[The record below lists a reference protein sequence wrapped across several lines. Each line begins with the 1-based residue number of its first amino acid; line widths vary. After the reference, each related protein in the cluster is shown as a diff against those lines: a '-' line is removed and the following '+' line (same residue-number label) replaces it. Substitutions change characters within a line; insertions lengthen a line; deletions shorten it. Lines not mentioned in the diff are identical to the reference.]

1 MTVPGDISRL
11 AGREECHEVLC
22 RIGRDFDDLIS
33 KRGWPPAPRANTTT
47 RPIGPLIPD
56 QKESSVKLFEALAS
70 TPERAEI
77 RDAVRALCDRFDDAY
92 WSEKDRSHSFPY
104 EFAKAIADAGWLGIA
119 MPREFGGAG
128 LGVTEAAIM
137 MQEVGR
143 SAGAFA
149 ACSTIHINIFG
160 LHSIVKH
167 GTDAQRKAWLP
178 AIIDGSSRACFG
190 VTEPDAGLDTSKIKT
205 RAVRRGDRYIVN
217 GQKIWTST
225 AQQADKVV
233 LLARTTPVEQ
243 CAKPTDGLTLFY
255 ADLDR
260 SRAEIRE
267 IPKMGR
273 HAVNSNQVFYDNF
286 DIPVECR
293 IGEEGKGFRYILDSL
308 NPERILNAAEV
319 VGMGRRALEKAVA
332 YAGERVVFGRKIGQN
347 QSIQHPLAECWSELY
362 AADLMTL
369 HAAELYDS
377 GKPCGAQANAA
388 KYLAADAG
396 FHACDRAIRTY
407 GGMGYAAE
415 YHVERYFR
423 EMVATQLAPVSRE
436 MILCFIAEREL
447 GLPKSY

>member
-1 MTVPGDISRL
+1 MKQFDP
-11 AGREECHEVLC
+11 LC
-22 RIGRDFDDLIS
+22 DNPDRTALRDAIRAICDQFDD
-33 KRGWPPAPRANTTT
+33 N
-47 RPIGPLIPD
+47 
-56 QKESSVKLFEALAS
+56 
-70 TPERAEI
+70 
-77 RDAVRALCDRFDDAY
+77 Y
-92 WSEKDRSHSFPY
+92 WSEKDRTHSFPH
-104 EFAKAIADAGWLGIA
+104 EFANAVAEAGWLGIA
-119 MPREFGGAG
+119 MPEEYGGAG

-137 MQEVGR
+137 MQEVGH
-143 SAGAFA
+143 SAGVFA

-167 GTDAQRKAWLP
+167 GTEQQKQDWLP
-178 AIIDGSSRACFG
+178 DIISGKSRACFG

-205 RAVRRGDRYIVN
+205 RAVLNGDHYVVN

-233 LLARTTPVEQ
+233 LLARTTPIEDCV
-243 CAKPTDGLTLFY
+243 KPTDGLSLFY

-260 SRAEIRE
+260 TAVEIRE

-273 HAVNSNQVFYDNF
+273 HAVNSNQTFYDNL
-286 DIPVECR
+286 IVPVDRR
-293 IGEEGKGFRYILDSL
+293 IGEEGRGFRYILDSL
-308 NPERILNAAEV
+308 NSERILNAAEV
-319 VGMGRRALEKAVA
+319 IGMGRRALEKAVA
-332 YAGERVVFGRKIGQN
+332 YANERVVFGRKIGMN

-362 AADLMTL
+362 AAELMTL
-369 HAAELYDS
+369 HAAELCDA

-396 FHACDRAIRTY
+396 FKACDRAIRTH

-436 MILCFIAEREL
+436 MILCYIAEREL

>member
-1 MTVPGDISRL
+1 MALNLAAARDAQCRL
-11 AGREECHEVLC
+11 PWEGCHV
-22 RIGRDFDDLIS
+22 RH
-33 KRGWPPAPRANTTT
+33 
-47 RPIGPLIPD
+47 
-56 QKESSVKLFEALAS
+56 FEALAN

-77 RDAVRALCDRFDDAY
+77 RDAVRTVCDQFDDGY
-92 WSEKDRSHSFPY
+92 WAEKDRTHSFPF
-104 EFAKAIADAGWLGIA
+104 EFAQAIAEGGWLGIA
-119 MPREFGGAG
+119 MPPEYGGAG
-128 LGVTEAAIM
+128 LGVTEASIM

-160 LHSIVKH
+160 LHAIVKH
-167 GTDAQRKAWLP
+167 GTEEQKQAWLP
-178 AIIDGSSRACFG
+178 DIISGRSRACFG
-190 VTEPDAGLDTSKIKT
+190 VTEPDAGLDTSRIKT
-205 RAVRRGDRYIVN
+205 RAVRQGERYIVH

-233 LLARTTPVEQ
+233 LLARTTPIEE

-255 ADLDR
+255 TTLDR
-260 SRAEIRE
+260 DHVEIRE

-273 HAVNSNQVFYDNF
+273 HAVNSNQVFYDGLVVPMA
-286 DIPVECR
+286 DR
-293 IGEEGKGFRYILDSL
+293 IGEEGRGFRYILDSL

-319 VGMGRRALEKAVA
+319 VGMGRRALERAVD

-369 HAAELYDS
+369 HAAELYDA
-377 GKPCGAQANAA
+377 GQPCGAQANAA

-396 FHACDRAIRTY
+396 FKACDRAVRTH

-436 MILCFIAEREL
+436 MILCYIAEREL

>member
-1 MTVPGDISRL
+1 MKQFEPL
-11 AGREECHEVLC
+11 A
-22 RIGRDFDDLIS
+22 
-33 KRGWPPAPRANTTT
+33 N
-47 RPIGPLIPD
+47 
-56 QKESSVKLFEALAS
+56 
-70 TPERAEI
+70 TPERREI
-77 RDAVRALCDRFDDAY
+77 RNAIRTLCEKFDDDY
-92 WSEKDRSHSFPY
+92 WAEKDRAHEFPH
-104 EFAKAIADAGWLGIA
+104 EFAKAIAEGGWLGIA
-119 MPREFGGAG
+119 MPAEFGGSG

-137 MQEVGR
+137 MQEIGH

-149 ACSTIHINIFG
+149 ACSTVHINIFG

-167 GTDAQRKAWLP
+167 GTSRQRETWLP

-205 RAVRRGDRYIVN
+205 RAVLKGDRYIVN

-225 AQQADKVV
+225 AQQADKIV
-233 LLARTTPVEQ
+233 LLARTTPIEE
-243 CAKPTDGLTLFY
+243 CKRPIDGLSLFY

-260 SRAEIRE
+260 SAVEIRE
-267 IPKMGR
+267 IQKMGR
-273 HAVNSNQVFYDNF
+273 HAVNSNQLFF
-286 DIPVECR
+286 DDLEVPVDR
-293 IGEEGKGFRYILDSL
+293 LIGEEGKGFRYVLDSL

-319 VGMGRRALEKAVA
+319 IGMGRRALEKAVA
-332 YAGERVVFGRKIGQN
+332 YANERVVFDRKIGQN

-362 AADLMTL
+362 AAELMTL

-377 GKPCGAQANAA
+377 GQSCGSQANAA

-396 FHACDRAIRTY
+396 FRACDRAIRTH

-447 GLPKSY
+447 DLPKSY

>member
-1 MTVPGDISRL
+1 MKIFETL
-11 AGREECHEVLC
+11 
-22 RIGRDFDDLIS
+22 
-33 KRGWPPAPRANTTT
+33 ANT
-47 RPIGPLIPD
+47 PD
-56 QKESSVKLFEALAS
+56 RVA
-70 TPERAEI
+70 I
-77 RDAVRALCDRFDDAY
+77 RDAIRALCDGFDDDY
-92 WSEKDRSHSFPY
+92 WAEKDRTHSFPR
-104 EFAKAIADAGWLGIA
+104 EFANAFVKGGWLGIA
-119 MPREFGGAG
+119 MPEEFGGSG

-137 MQEVGR
+137 MQEIGR

-149 ACSTIHINIFG
+149 ACSTLHINIFG

-167 GTDAQRKAWLP
+167 GTNQQRMDWLP
-178 AIIDGSSRACFG
+178 AIVSGASRACFG

-205 RAVRRGDRYIVN
+205 RAIKTGDRYVVN

-225 AQQADKVV
+225 ARQADKIV
-233 LLARTTPVEQ
+233 LLARTTPIEQ
-243 CAKPTDGLTLFY
+243 CTKPTDGLTLFY

-260 SRAEIRE
+260 ARVEIRE

-273 HAVNSNQVFYDNF
+273 HAVNSNKVFFDNLE
-286 DIPVECR
+286 IPVERR

-319 VGMGRRALEKAVA
+319 IGMGRRALEKAVA
-332 YAGERVVFGRKIGQN
+332 YADERVVFGRKIGQN

-377 GKPCGAQANAA
+377 GQPCGAQANAA

-396 FHACDRAIRTY
+396 FKACDRAIRTH

>member
-1 MTVPGDISRL
+1 MKVFEPL
-11 AGREECHEVLC
+11 A
-22 RIGRDFDDLIS
+22 
-33 KRGWPPAPRANTTT
+33 T
-47 RPIGPLIPD
+47 
-56 QKESSVKLFEALAS
+56 

-77 RDAVRALCDRFDDAY
+77 RDAIRSICDRFDDHY
-92 WSEKDRSHSFPY
+92 WAEKDRTHSFPF
-104 EFAKAIADAGWLGIA
+104 EFAKAIAEGGWLGIA
-119 MPREFGGAG
+119 MPVEYGGAG

-137 MQEVGR
+137 MQEVGH

-167 GTDAQRKAWLP
+167 GTEQQKSEWLP

-205 RAVRRGDRYIVN
+205 RAFRKGDDYVVN

-233 LLARTTPVEQ
+233 LLARTTPIED
-243 CAKPTDGLTLFY
+243 CARPTDGLSLFY
-255 ADLDR
+255 TDLDR
-260 SRAEIRE
+260 SAVEIRE

-273 HAVNSNQVFYDNF
+273 HAVNSNQVFYDNMRV
-286 DIPVECR
+286 PVGCR
-293 IGEEGKGFRYILDSL
+293 IGEEGRGFRYILDSL
-308 NPERILNAAEV
+308 NSERILNAAEV
-319 VGMGRRALEKAVA
+319 IGMGRRALEKAVD
-332 YAGERVVFGRKIGQN
+332 YANERVVFGRKIGQN

-362 AADLMTL
+362 AAELMTL
-369 HAAELYDS
+369 HAAELCDA
-377 GKPCGAQANAA
+377 GLPCGAQANAA

-396 FHACDRAIRTY
+396 FKACDRAIRTH